1 MSGGRACGPKSQI
14 STCKTVCCTYLLRI
28 FYPPQLLL
36 LFSSPR
42 TIEVARGG
50 NGACRHD
57 WMVFSTKSCSPKPRT
72 TLKACLD
79 QHDLGEVVLT
89 NFWDAGIYD
98 VELAT
103 RLDDEQLQ
111 TLGVEKMGT
120 RLKLRDTLSAA
131 STAKNVN
138 CFNVFEPLGSMNND
152 TVISLLTNMGVVSAL
167 LASLL
172 FGIVMTIPHEETMLG
187 DKRFLSISS
196 LAFRCQFADWSD
208 PGMTL
213 EICSPELTVL
223 NVQKAISPMDVS
235 CNDGKDWLDQRC
247 QMELCDRSEF
257 LESNNEFDAEDK
269 ARMQASFRSV
279 GDVLRVL
286 NGNKLGH
293 AVVRLA
299 GRPSS
304 HGCTARAFQLAEH
317 IASAVSDA
325 DYMDFVYSSQA
336 DEHGRITGT
345 DSKGWNLGI
354 TSTKIALYGFSA
366 CSKLMAVVFL
376 SLFGIISLSA
386 TDAAVNE
393 AEMNLW
399 WLLGGCAV
407 VLAAMYLTIHGCV
420 DFMIAVEFV
429 IVLRFP
435 LWTQHALWKDDIMDP
450 FVTTWLKVLPALL
463 AIHYVVTRVLSVVL
477 VRHAN
482 KARKSAHVNQARE
495 QATIEMG
502 QPFGLRGGPGRHGSA
517 TADQS
522 AV

>member
-1 MSGGRACGPKSQI
+1 
-14 STCKTVCCTYLLRI
+14 
-28 FYPPQLLL
+28 
-36 LFSSPR
+36 
-42 TIEVARGG
+42 
-50 NGACRHD
+50 
-57 WMVFSTKSCSPKPRT
+57 MVTGLIDTPGMVLSTKTCSPKPRT

-120 RLKLRDTLSAA
+120 RLQLRDTLSAA
-131 STAKNVN
+131 STAKNVS
-138 CFNVFEPLGSMNND
+138 CFNVFKPLGSMNND
-152 TVISLLTNMGVVSAL
+152 TVISLLTNLGVVSAL

-172 FGIVMTIPHEETMLG
+172 FGIVMTIPHKETMLG

-223 NVQKAISPMDVS
+223 NVQKAMSPMDVS

-269 ARMQASFRSV
+269 ERMQASFRSV

-286 NGNKLGH
+286 NGKQLSN
-293 AVVRLA
+293 VVTLA

-345 DSKGWNLGI
+345 EPKGWYLGI
-354 TSTKIALYGFSA
+354 TSTKIAQYGFSA

-376 SLFGIISLSA
+376 TLFGIISLSA
-386 TDAAVNE
+386 TDAAANE

-407 VLAAMYLTIHGCV
+407 VLAAMYLTMYGCI
-420 DFMIAVEFV
+420 DFMNAVEYV

-435 LWTQHALWKDDIMDP
+435 LWTQHALWKDDTMDA
-450 FVTTWLKVLPALL
+450 FVTTWLMVVPALL

-495 QATIEMG
+495 QATV
-502 QPFGLRGGPGRHGSA
+502 RGVLHRLYSVKQCTTSGSI
-517 TADQS
+517 